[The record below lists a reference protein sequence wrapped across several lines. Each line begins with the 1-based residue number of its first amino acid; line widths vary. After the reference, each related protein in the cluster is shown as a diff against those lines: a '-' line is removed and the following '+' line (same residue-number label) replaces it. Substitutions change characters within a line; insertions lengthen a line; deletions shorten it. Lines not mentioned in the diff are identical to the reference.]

1 MRAENFDIQVIIEGL
16 QGTMDSIQ
24 QQLDFYYPEMTE
36 DDLTEDDHS
45 KLDQEIF
52 LCANCGW
59 WCEISE
65 ESGIDESELVCNDC
79 AEENEEED

>member
-16 QGTMDSIQ
+16 QGTTGSIQ
-24 QQLDFYYPEMTE
+24 KQLDFYYPEMTE
-36 DDLTEDDHS
+36 DDLTEDGHN

-52 LCANCGW
+52 LCAHCGW

-65 ESGIDESELVCNDC
+65 ESGNEFELVCNDC
-79 AEENEEED
+79 EEQEGEE